1 MKFNLTAVAAVC
13 ALASVF
19 TGCSKSGGSS
29 GGESSPL
36 LNSTDKATSAYNSAV
51 EAPAPDPEEADCSI
65 KLEDGNITVSGS
77 GAKVTDNTV
86 SITGSGVYEL
96 SGSSADC
103 KIEINAGKKA
113 NITLI
118 LNGVTMTSKSG
129 SVIDCESAETLT
141 LFLKPDSQNSLSDSE
156 SYPNA
161 ADGADAAV
169 FTRSD
174 LIINGTG
181 ELTVNGGFGD
191 AVKCKDALKIYSGN
205 ITVNSADDGITG
217 KDSVT
222 VVDGSITV
230 NAGGDGIKSTNDT
243 DEGRGNIII
252 KGGEI
257 SVNSAAD
264 GIQAEKAL
272 TVENG
277 VITIVSGGD
286 AADAEIKQSSG
297 PWDFNKR
304 GGQGQTAQENSESH
318 KGLKAGGDIVI
329 SGGEINVKAADDS
342 IHSNANVKVENGLLT
357 LSSCDDGIHADENL
371 TISDGTINVTK
382 SYEGLEGK
390 SIDIRGGSISVKA
403 VDDGLNAAGGDNAS
417 FFGYGQASDDYYI
430 SISGGNITV
439 DADGDGVDSNG
450 TIAQSGG
457 VLTVFGPTNSGNGA
471 LDYERSYVLSGG
483 TLIALGSIG
492 MAQAPST
499 LSQPCLSVNYNA
511 AAGSKI
517 EVRTGNAVILET
529 TTPKMA
535 QSLIFSSEKMEIG
548 TEYEIYVGGE
558 LAATVTAA
566 DGVSGSG
573 ANGQG
578 GFPGGGHG
586 GFPGGGQGGFPGE
599 PGGGQG
605 GGPGGHGG
613 ERPGRDGQNL

>member
-13 ALASVF
+13 ALASVV

-36 LNSTDKATSAYNSAV
+36 LNSTDKATSAYNGAV

-86 SITGSGVYEL
+86 NITGSGVYEL

-103 KIEINAGKKA
+103 KININAGKKD

-191 AVKCKDALKIYSGN
+191 AVKCKDALKIYSGS

-230 NAGGDGIKSTNDT
+230 NAGGDGIKSTNGT

-252 KGGEI
+252 KGGKI

-329 SGGEINVKAADDS
+329 IGGEINVKAADDS

-430 SISGGNITV
+430 SVSGGDIIV

-457 VLTVFGPTNSGNGA
+457 TITVFGPTNSGNGA

-483 TLIALGSIG
+483 TLIALGASG

-511 AAGSKI
+511 AAGSKL
-517 EVRTGNAVILET
+517 EVRSGNTVILEA
-529 TTPKMA
+529 TTPKTA
-535 QSLIFSSEKMEIG
+535 QSLIFSSDKMEVG

-566 DGVSGSG
+566 DGVSGNG

-586 GFPGGGQGGFPGE
+586 GFPGGGHGGFPGYN
-599 PGGGQG
+599 
-605 GGPGGHGG
+605 GG
-613 ERPGRDGQNL
+613 ERPGRGDRQEF